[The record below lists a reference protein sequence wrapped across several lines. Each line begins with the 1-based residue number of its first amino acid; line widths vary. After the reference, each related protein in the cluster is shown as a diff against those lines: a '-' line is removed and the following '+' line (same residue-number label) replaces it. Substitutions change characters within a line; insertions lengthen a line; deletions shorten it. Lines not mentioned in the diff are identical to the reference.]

1 MQEESISAAGEVFE
15 KGNLVL
21 VAVLTVVLKGVLIE
35 VVEDSRLVRD
45 KLIDGAEV
53 LGCCHV
59 HGFGGGGNSVI
70 PHIAL

>member
-1 MQEESISAAGEVFE
+1 MK

-21 VAVLTVVLKGVLIE
+21 VAVLTVVLKDVLIE
-35 VVEDSRLVRD
+35 VVEDNGLVRD

-59 HGFGGGGNSVI
+59 HGFGGGGGPMSF
-70 PHIAL
+70 LT

>member
-1 MQEESISAAGEVFE
+1 MPQAKSLK

-21 VAVLTVVLKGVLIE
+21 VAVLTMVLKGVLIE
-35 VVEDSRLVRD
+35 VVEDSGLVRD

-59 HGFGGGGNSVI
+59 HGFGGGGGTSVI